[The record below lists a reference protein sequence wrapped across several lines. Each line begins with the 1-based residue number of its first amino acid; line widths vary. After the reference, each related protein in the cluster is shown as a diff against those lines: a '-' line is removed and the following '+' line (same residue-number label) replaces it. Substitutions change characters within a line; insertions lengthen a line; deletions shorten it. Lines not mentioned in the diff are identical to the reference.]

1 MKFTDENTV
10 KFVEL
15 YREHECLWNMSSP
28 TYKNKNNCQAAI
40 ENIIEEMGIPGFG
53 IVEVKNKIKNLRST
67 YNQEVLKIKKSAKS
81 GSGSEDLYTPP
92 MKWFEILDP
101 IMKASKGTTEIQS
114 SMVSKLLIYI
124 VG

>member
-1 MKFTDENTV
+1 
-10 KFVEL
+10 
-15 YREHECLWNMSSP
+15 MSSP
-28 TYKNKNNCQAAI
+28 TYKNKNNRQAAI

-92 MKWFEILDP
+92 MKWFKRFWTP
-101 IMKASKGTTEIQS
+101 
-114 SMVSKLLIYI
+114 
-124 VG
+124 